1 MAHRTKEVFY
11 NELLDLKRLVKTT
24 VFNRKR
30 DDKGNTVNWLKVKS
44 FRYEKQ
50 MPDIIQYKY
59 ELKNEYLKIY
69 ISPHRQTKNK
79 TRKQELEIPKLY
91 IRMLPISTAKKNGL
105 LTLCRKNI
113 IPQPLHSW
121 YQGLPTAPNI
131 KDTTAEPA
139 ECDSEEE

>member
-1 MAHRTKEVFY
+1 MSVHEYENVFKMARSTKKSNKMAHRTREVFY

-59 ELKNEYLKIY
+59 ELKN
-69 ISPHRQTKNK
+69 
-79 TRKQELEIPKLY
+79 
-91 IRMLPISTAKKNGL
+91 
-105 LTLCRKNI
+105 
-113 IPQPLHSW
+113 
-121 YQGLPTAPNI
+121 
-131 KDTTAEPA
+131 
-139 ECDSEEE
+139 